1 MEQLPKY
8 YYKPV
13 LEVINEMYL
22 KNSGTV
28 LKTDIDIEANVRI
41 VVEADSQELAD
52 SSRVGYIDIRM
63 WELDKI
69 ED

>member
-1 MEQLPKY
+1 VQLPKY

>member
-1 MEQLPKY
+1 MQLPKY

>member
-1 MEQLPKY
+1 
-8 YYKPV
+8 
-13 LEVINEMYL
+13 MYL